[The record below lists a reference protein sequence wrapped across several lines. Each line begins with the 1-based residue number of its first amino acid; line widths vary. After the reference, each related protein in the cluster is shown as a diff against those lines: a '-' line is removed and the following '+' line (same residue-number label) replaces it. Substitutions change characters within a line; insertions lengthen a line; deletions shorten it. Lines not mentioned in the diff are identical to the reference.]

1 MDPTA
6 SSLAIVRG
14 VSPLSAVDL
23 IDHHCHG
30 VVRRDLDLADLSA
43 LLTEG
48 GTAAGAVGSALDS
61 RIGLALRRWC
71 PPVLDLPA
79 HTTPEHYLQR
89 RTELGW
95 SEATRRLLR
104 AGGATAYVVD
114 TGFEP
119 EPLTPPAEI
128 ATLSGAS
135 AHEVVRLERLAEEA
149 VLSGASAGGFADGV
163 RRLLWER
170 SRHAVAAKTIAAYR
184 VGLELDPARPTA
196 EQVSAAAGRWL
207 AAIDDGAAI
216 RCADEVVIRFL
227 IWEAIDRGLPLQV
240 HAGLGDSDI
249 DLHRC
254 DPLLLTG
261 LLRATEPLG
270 VPVLL
275 LHNYPYHRQAGYLT
289 QVFGHVYADVGLALH
304 NVGSAARQVL
314 GELLE
319 LAPFSK
325 VLFSTDAYGL
335 PELFLLGTTLFR
347 RALGDLLD
355 EGIAAGEWTAADA
368 GRVAGLI
375 GHRNARR
382 AYALDRA

>member
-1 MDPTA
+1 M
-6 SSLAIVRG
+6 RG
-14 VSPLSAVDL
+14 VSFLSDVEL
-23 IDHHCHG
+23 VDHHCHG

-48 GTAAGAVGSALDS
+48 GTATSAAGSALDS

-79 HTTPEHYLQR
+79 HASPGDYLQR

-95 SEATRRLLR
+95 AEVTRRLLR
-104 AGGATAYVVD
+104 AGEATAYVMD

-128 ATLSGAS
+128 ADLSGAR
-135 AHEVVRLERLAEEA
+135 ALEVVRLERLAEEA
-149 VLSGASAGGFADGV
+149 VLSGATAAGFADEV

-170 SRHAVAAKTIAAYR
+170 SRHAVAMKSIAAYR
-184 VGLELDPARPTA
+184 VGLELDPERPA
-196 EQVSAAAGRWL
+196 PEEVSAAAGRWL

-240 HAGLGDSDI
+240 HAGLGDSDVE
-249 DLHRC
+249 LHRC

-270 VPVLL
+270 VPILL

-319 LAPFSK
+319 LAPFGK

-335 PELFLLGTTLFR
+335 PELYLLGTTLFR
-347 RALGDLLD
+347 RALGGLLD
-355 EGIAAGEWTAADA
+355 DGIAAGEWTAADA
-368 GRVAGLI
+368 ERVAGLI
-375 GHRNARR
+375 GHGNARR
-382 AYALDRA
+382 AYPLDGA